1 MPLFQI
7 LIVDDEHIE
16 REGIKRLINKYKLP
30 LNVLEAENGEEAMDI
45 LKSQPIDILFT
56 DIKMPFMDGLELCKR
71 ARELFPDL
79 HMMIFSAYGEFEYAQ
94 KAIHYHIFSY
104 LLKPVDVNDFI
115 REFNRIIELCEKDQE
130 QETEQLLLE
139 LVQNA
144 HRQETWLPE
153 KLVLS
158 GIDFSRKAVQ
168 MLLVDFTLPVFDA
181 PHDELPAKVKAVMA
195 TPFQYVNLNEHQSL
209 FFFLHDK
216 GLSKEQLEPV
226 GAKVKAC
233 LNCDD
238 KGIFT
243 VVEGRLMNT
252 EIELAQEFRVMESVL
267 EYKFFY
273 QESTVLY
280 TDESQGKEDLS
291 DVIPKLM
298 ETVYWHLDMK
308 DGFGFRKGVELF
320 FKTIDGS
327 GQHSAIYIK
336 YMCIELAKKIWEK
349 AEKQDN
355 QAFKTV
361 VETIFA
367 SKSLMALKDQ
377 VHAVM
382 ALLGSEQEGQ
392 SPEHAKKV
400 IKDIVKLIEDNYM
413 SDISLKWIADRV
425 FLTQTYLSYLFHK
438 EVGQTIVKYMTLVR
452 MQKAAEL
459 LRSTNLT
466 VADISQQV
474 GFMNNSYFCKT
485 FKQHHGCSPAK
496 FREMS
501 G

>member
-1 MPLFQI
+1 MFRI

-16 REGIKRLINKYKLP
+16 REGIKRLIHKYKLP
-30 LNVLEAENGEEAMDI
+30 LNVLEAENGEEALDI
-45 LKSQPIDILFT
+45 LASRPIDILFT
-56 DIKMPFMDGLELCKR
+56 DIKMPFMDGLELCRR
-71 ARELFPDL
+71 ARELYPDL

-104 LLKPVDVNDFI
+104 LLKPVDVSDFI
-115 REFNRIIELCEKDQE
+115 REFNRVIELCEKDQE
-130 QETEQLLLE
+130 QEKEQLLLE
-139 LVQNA
+139 LIQSSY
-144 HRQETWLPE
+144 RQESWLTE
-153 KLVLS
+153 KLALS
-158 GIDFSRKAVQ
+158 GIDMRHTAVQ
-168 MLLVDFTLPVFDA
+168 MLLVDFTQPVFDA
-181 PHDELPAKVKAVMA
+181 EHDELPAQVKAAIA
-195 TPFQYVNLNEHQSL
+195 TPFHYVNLNEHQSL
-209 FFFLHDK
+209 FFFLHDR
-216 GLSKEQLEPV
+216 GLCKEQLEPV
-226 GAKVKAC
+226 GLKLKEC
-233 LNCDD
+233 LHTHR
-238 KGIFT
+238 GGMFT
-243 VVEGRLMNT
+243 LVAGRLT
-252 EIELAQEFRVMESVL
+252 EAEGDLAQEFKVMENVL

-280 TDESQGKEDLS
+280 TDESQGKEDLT

-298 ETVYWHLDMK
+298 ETVYWHLEMK
-308 DGFGFRKGVELF
+308 DLFGFRKGVELF

-349 AEKQDN
+349 AEKHDHP
-355 QAFKTV
+355 AFKSV
-361 VETIFA
+361 VETIFG
-367 SKSLMALKDQ
+367 SKSLTALKEQ

-382 ALLGSEQEGQ
+382 ALLGSDQEGHG
-392 SPEHAKKV
+392 PEHGKKV

-438 EVGQTIVKYMTLVR
+438 EVGQTIVKYITLVR
-452 MQKAAEL
+452 MQKAEEL

-474 GFMNNSYFCKT
+474 GFMNTSYFCKT
-485 FKQHHGCSPAK
+485 FKHYRGCSPAK
-496 FREMS
+496 FREMT